1 MELKGSRVAARIK
14 AWLTDRKQCV
24 TVKEKTSGLR
34 KVWSGV
40 PQGSVLGPAQFHLFI
55 NDLDSAVTERQTI
68 KKFAQHS
75 TAQHSLDSLCEWTR
89 RWGMAFNGAKCQ
101 VMRLGLRNPGHAYYM
116 NGIRLDAS
124 EKERDVDVTISS
136 SLKPAQQCKKAAQT
150 ALAVLAQIIRAFHCR
165 DRHVFL
171 SLYQQCQ
178 SYFWPQ
184 GHNLQGEAQ
193 RTGDAQPTG
202 EED

>member
-1 MELKGSRVAARIK
+1 MDLKGSRVAARIK

-75 TAQHSLDSLCEWTR
+75 TAQPGQPLRVDQKMGNGLQ
-89 RWGMAFNGAKCQ
+89 WGQMSRDA
-101 VMRLGLRNPGHAYYM
+101 LG
-116 NGIRLDAS
+116 I
-124 EKERDVDVTISS
+124 
-136 SLKPAQQCKKAAQT
+136 
-150 ALAVLAQIIRAFHCR
+150 
-165 DRHVFL
+165 
-171 SLYQQCQ
+171 
-178 SYFWPQ
+178 
-184 GHNLQGEAQ
+184 
-193 RTGDAQPTG
+193 AQPRPCVLH
-202 EED
+202 EQH

>member
-75 TAQHSLDSLCEWTR
+75 TAFASGPEDGEWPSM
-89 RWGMAFNGAKCQ
+89 GPN
-101 VMRLGLRNPGHAYYM
+101 
-116 NGIRLDAS
+116 
-124 EKERDVDVTISS
+124 VT
-136 SLKPAQQCKKAAQT
+136 
-150 ALAVLAQIIRAFHCR
+150 
-165 DRHVFL
+165 
-171 SLYQQCQ
+171 
-178 SYFWPQ
+178 
-184 GHNLQGEAQ
+184 
-193 RTGDAQPTG
+193 
-202 EED
+202 